1 MALAWAIIGPLVGI
15 ALGLRFKVVVLAPA
29 TGFAEICALTLG
41 IARSDSFWSIVLTMV
56 IAGAA
61 IQLGY
66 LLGIFLVK
74 PSQ

>member
-1 MALAWAIIGPLVGI
+1 MALAWAIMGGLVGI
-15 ALGLRFKVVVLAPA
+15 ALGLRFKVFVLAPA
-29 TGFAEICALTLG
+29 TGFAEICALTFG
-41 IARSDSFWSIVLTMV
+41 IARSDSFWTIVLTMV